1 MTALDLLTVL
11 CAVAALGLA
20 VTLTV
25 LCGQVLAAA
34 RRLSVAAEAF
44 EHEAVPAVVEFR
56 ALVATAADDLEQLDQ
71 VVEVAGAIGARVDSA
86 TDLTYRALTTPVIKG
101 VALASGTRRAARR
114 LRGGTGG
121 GTGGGTEPI
130 SRGRSVAHRGP
141 RGE

>member
-1 MTALDLLTVL
+1 MTALELLTVL
-11 CAVAALGLA
+11 CAVAVLALA
-20 VTLTV
+20 VVLTV

-34 RRLSVAAEAF
+34 RRLTAAADAF
-44 EHEAVPAVVEFR
+44 EQEAVPAVVEFR
-56 ALVATAADDLEQLDQ
+56 GLVEAAADDLEQLDQ

-114 LRGGTGG
+114 LRGGTVGV
-121 GTGGGTEPI
+121 
-130 SRGRSVAHRGP
+130 SRGRPGAHPGP

>member
-11 CAVAALGLA
+11 CAVVALGLA

-25 LCGQVLAAA
+25 LCGRVLAAA
-34 RRLSVAAEAF
+34 RRLDAAADAF
-44 EHEAVPAVVEFR
+44 EHEAVPAVVELR
-56 ALVATAADDLEQLDQ
+56 GLVDAAAEDLERLDQ
-71 VVEVAGAIGARVDSA
+71 VVEVAGAVGARVDSA

-114 LRGGTGG
+114 LRGGA
-121 GTGGGTEPI
+121 EDAA
-130 SRGRSVAHRGP
+130 RGRPVAHRAP